1 MCHQKNLRPRL
12 ASLGFGCNKG
22 KEDPLECKNNRGI
35 SLLSVLGKVYGRILI
50 DRVIEHSEGRIGEEQ
65 SRFRKEMSCVD
76 QIFVWRQVSEK
87 IIEKRWWLSSPAACM
102 NLEKAYDNMD

>member
-1 MCHQKNLRPRL
+1 MIMK
-12 ASLGFGCNKG
+12 
-22 KEDPLECKNNRGI
+22 DI
-35 SLLSVLGKVYGRILI
+35 SEK
-50 DRVIEHSEGRIGEEQ
+50 